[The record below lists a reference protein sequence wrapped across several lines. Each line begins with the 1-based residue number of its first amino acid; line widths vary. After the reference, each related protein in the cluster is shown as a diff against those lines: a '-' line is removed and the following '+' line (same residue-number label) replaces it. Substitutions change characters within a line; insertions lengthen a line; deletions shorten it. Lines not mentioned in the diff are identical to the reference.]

1 MRRHLHKLAF
11 LAVPIGLGAGP
22 LAAAESCDEGV
33 ARLQE
38 RIDQADVEQH
48 QRDRIGEMIESA
60 RLFQDLEREQACV
73 RIVEEAMR
81 IVDSFEQDSGIEER
95 AAEKLGRAATADE
108 SNPLADVPSFRLIG
122 RMVLDAEGARVGEVV
137 DVTAVEEGE
146 RLAVLRVGEPLDE
159 DKKTVAV
166 PMSKFD
172 PDERERLHLI
182 DMTETDLREL
192 PAYDPLSRGEPA
204 ATN

>member
-1 MRRHLHKLAF
+1 MRRHLYKLAF
-11 LAVPIGLGAGP
+11 LAVPVGLGAGP
-22 LAAAESCDEGV
+22 LAAAESCDEGL
-33 ARLQE
+33 ADLRQ
-38 RIDQADVEQH
+38 RIDEADVEQH

-81 IVDSFEQDSGIEER
+81 IIEGFEQDSGIEAR
-95 AAEKLGRAATADE
+95 AAEKLGRSATADE
-108 SNPLADVPSFRLIG
+108 TNPLADVPSFRLIG

-137 DVTAVEEGE
+137 DVTAVEDGD
-146 RLAVLRVGEPLDE
+146 RLAVVRVGDPLDQ

-182 DMTETDLREL
+182 DMTEADLRDM
-192 PAYDPLSRGEPA
+192 PVYDPVFSSERE